1 MDLVSLL
8 DTQVTVTPI
17 ILPIMEVGDME
28 ATTIPGAPTD
38 MEDIILTMEV
48 PTGPD
53 TTMVIITVT
62 ITDTTELQLHTDTVI
77 WIAGIITDMD
87 HHQTPPTT
95 DPKGL
100 PITIPGTG
108 AERPIPRVPAH
119 PPRGM
124 ARVVSAAQHNE
135 ALRRV
140 QAQHSV
146 MQGPYPHHLQMH
158 SVTLQEPM
166 QH

>member
-1 MDLVSLL
+1 MDPH
-8 DTQVTVTPI
+8 VT
-17 ILPIMEVGDME
+17 LPIMGVGDME
-28 ATTIPGAPTD
+28 ATTIPGVHTVT
-38 MEDIILTMEV
+38 MEEV
-48 PTGPD
+48 PTTPD

-62 ITDTTELQLHTDTVI
+62 MTATTDMQPHTNTAI
-77 WIAGIITDMD
+77 WIAGILTDMV
-87 HHQTPPTT
+87 HPQTPPTT
-95 DPKGL
+95 DQKGP

-135 ALRRV
+135 ALQHV

-146 MQGPYPHHLQMH
+146 MQGPYPRHLQMH